1 MRVIFMGTP
10 QFAVP
15 ALEALIASAHEVVA
29 VYSQPPRPAG
39 RGMKLTPSPVQQLAE
54 KHGIP
59 VFTPVSLKP
68 SEIQAAFAAHAADIA
83 VVAAYGLLLPQAI
96 LDAPRLGCINIHP
109 SDLPRWRG
117 AAPIQRTLMAG
128 DIETACCI
136 IQLELGLDTGPIHL
150 REPFTIPPDMDAG
163 GLQDAMAEIGAKQVL
178 AVLENLASTNPT
190 APIAQAVTG
199 ITYAE
204 KITKADRE
212 MDWSKPA
219 SALLNQIRGLSPS
232 PAASTSFHGEVIKI
246 FKATIEQGDASKPAG
261 IALDNQ
267 LLINAGDGRALRL
280 CELQRPGKSRQNATQ
295 FLQGFPVP
303 AGTCAQKSSTE
314 DNNR

>member
-15 ALEALIASAHEVVA
+15 ALAALIASSHEVVA

-39 RGMKLTPSPVQQLAE
+39 RGMKLTASPVQQLAE
-54 KHGIP
+54 AHNIP
-59 VFTPVSLKP
+59 VFIPASLKTP
-68 SEIQAAFAAHAADIA
+68 DAQQPFLALHADIA

-96 LDAPRLGCINIHP
+96 LDGTRLGCINIHP

-128 DIETACCI
+128 DTHTACCI

-150 REPFTIPPDMDAG
+150 REPFTIPADMDAG
-163 GLQDAMAEIGAKQVL
+163 KLHDAMADIGAKQVL
-178 AVLENLASTNPT
+178 DVLKNLSLPHPP
-190 APIAQAVTG
+190 APKPQSAEG

-212 MDWSKPA
+212 LDWSRTA
-219 SALLNQIRGLSPS
+219 LALLSQIRGLSPA
-232 PAASTSFHGEVIKI
+232 PAAAMLLNGEVIKL
-246 FKATIEQGDASKPAG
+246 FDAVVEAGDAGKPPG
-261 IALDNQ
+261 IMLDDQ
-267 LLINAGDGRALRL
+267 LLINAGNASALRL
-280 CELQRPGKSRQNATQ
+280 TQLQRPGRSQQTAAQ

-303 AGTCAQKSSTE
+303 AGSHAQKISS
-314 DNNR
+314 

>member
-10 QFAVP
+10 AFAVP
-15 ALEALIASAHEVVA
+15 ALAALIASSHDVVA

-39 RGMKLTPSPVQQLAE
+39 RGMKLTPSPVQQLGE

-59 VFTPVSLKP
+59 VHTPASLKP
-68 SEIQAAFAAHAADIA
+68 ADIQAAFAAHAADIA

-150 REPFTIPPDMDAG
+150 REPFTIPAEMDAG
-163 GLQDAMAEIGAKQVL
+163 GLHDVMAEMGAKQVL
-178 AVLENLASTNPT
+178 TVLNQLTSVNPP
-190 APIAQAVTG
+190 APTPQRGEG

-212 MDWSKPA
+212 LDWSKPA
-219 SALLNQIRGLSPS
+219 TILLNQIRGLSPS
-232 PAASTSFHGEVIKI
+232 PAATTQFNGEIIKI
-246 FKATIEQGDASKPAG
+246 FKANIEQGDASKPAG
-261 IALDNQ
+261 FVLDNQ
-267 LLINAGDGRALRL
+267 LCINAGDGSALRL
-280 CELQRPGKSRQNATQ
+280 SELQRAGKTRQNTEQ

-303 AGTCAQKSSTE
+303 AGSCAQKSGSQS
-314 DNNR
+314 NNC